1 MADVKFYRCNHCGL
15 IVAVVKDGPCTPV
28 CCGEKMELL
37 EAGSVDA
44 AVEKHVPAV
53 TVEGDEITVRVGEV
67 AHPMLDV
74 HYIEW
79 IAYADGTKIGIKYL
93 QPGDEPVCTFA
104 KGEADGTVYAYC
116 NLHGLWKAD
125 L

>member
-15 IVAVVKDGPCTPV
+15 IVAVVKEGACAPV

-44 AVEKHVPAV
+44 AAEKHVPVA

-93 QPGDEPVCTFA
+93 QPGEEPVRTFA
-104 KGEADGTVYAYC
+104 KGEAAGTVYAYC

>member
-1 MADVKFYRCNHCGL
+1 MAEAKFYRCNRCGL
-15 IVAVVKDGPCTPV
+15 MIAVVKDGPCTPV

-37 EAGSVDA
+37 DAGSVDA
-44 AVEKHVPAV
+44 AREKHVPEL
-53 TVEGDEITVRVGEV
+53 TVEGDELVVRVGSVE
-67 AHPMLDV
+67 HPMLDV

-79 IAYADGTKIGIKYL
+79 IAYVSPKKTVIKYL
-93 QPGDEPVCTFA
+93 KPGEKPEATFHI
-104 KGEADGTVYAYC
+104 DGDDVTVYAYC